1 MRLLA
6 ACCLL
11 AVTHTVSAMPAPS
24 PQAGTGALPR
34 LALDHLPA
42 AMRGSLQAAYDA
54 ARARP
59 SDPLAVGELAM
70 MLHAHEQYRAADQCY
85 QIVRQR
91 DATSAAWPYLSGLVQ
106 AQLGEYPAAVAS
118 FRQAMHLDPEYL
130 PARIGLADALLES
143 GDLDAGARG
152 YAALA
157 GDLPELALAHYGLGR
172 VASLRGDARKAAGHY
187 ERALDLAPQF
197 GAAHYGLALAYRDLG
212 AAQRAQPHLESYQRF
227 KTRRPAPP
235 DPLLDR
241 VRAMRETARA
251 FLAEGARLSEAGR
264 LDDAIG
270 MQLRAL
276 ERDPATAQAHVNLI
290 ALYGRT
296 GRPDEAHAHY
306 QAALKLDGSLS
317 QAHYNYGVLLAS
329 ARRDDEAA
337 TAFRNALD
345 ADPFHAAA
353 HNNLA
358 ALLARRGRFEEA
370 AAHYRQALTNDP
382 QHHGARLNLARV
394 LILLDRR
401 TEAAGHLRHALDRAK
416 RAGDAA
422 LVALIAREIERI
434 GHKQ

>member
-11 AVTHTVSAMPAPS
+11 TVTPVVFAMPATS
-24 PQAGTGALPR
+24 PQAVDALPR

-42 AMRGSLQAAYDA
+42 GIRASLQAAYDA

-70 MLHAHEQYRAADQCY
+70 MLHAHEQYRAADLCY
-85 QIVRQR
+85 LVVRQR
-91 DATSAAWPYLSGLVQ
+91 DATSAVWPYLSGLVQ
-106 AQLGEYPAAVAS
+106 AQLGEYAAAAAS
-118 FRQAMHLDPEYL
+118 FRRAMHLDPDYL
-130 PARIGLADALLES
+130 PARIGLGDALLES
-143 GDLDAGARG
+143 GDLDGSAER
-152 YAALA
+152 YAALV
-157 GDLPELALAHYGLGR
+157 GEVPELAIAHYGLAR
-172 VASLRGDARKAAGHY
+172 VASLRGDAGKAAEHY
-187 ERALDLAPQF
+187 QRAVDLAPQF

-212 AAQRAQPHLESYQRF
+212 AAPRAQPHLDSYQRF
-227 KTRRPAPP
+227 KTRRPSPP

-241 VRAMRETARA
+241 VRALRETARA
-251 FLAEGARLSEAGR
+251 FLAEGARLSDAGR
-264 LDDAIG
+264 LDEAIA
-270 MQLRAL
+270 MQLSAL

-296 GRPDEAHAHY
+296 GRPDKAHAHY
-306 QAALKLDGSLS
+306 RAALQLDGSLS

-358 ALLARRGRFEEA
+358 ALLARRGRLEEA

-382 QHHGARLNLARV
+382 QHHGARLNLARGLV
-394 LILLDRR
+394 LLDRR
-401 TEAAGHLRHALDRAK
+401 PEAADHFRHALDRAK
-416 RAGDAA
+416 RAGDQA
-422 LVALIAREIERI
+422 LVARITQELTKI